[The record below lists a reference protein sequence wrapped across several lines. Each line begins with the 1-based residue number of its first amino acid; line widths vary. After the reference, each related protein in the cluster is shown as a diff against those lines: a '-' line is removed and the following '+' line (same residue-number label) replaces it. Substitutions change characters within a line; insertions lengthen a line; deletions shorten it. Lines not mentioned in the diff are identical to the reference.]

1 MNLEQVKQ
9 FIEENKDN
17 EDVKTYLE
25 ELRRPTAVDVEGF
38 LDTEEGKK
46 LLQPRLDQYFTKGL
60 NTWKEKN
67 LEKLVE
73 ERVKELYPEETE
85 EQKRIRALEKKI
97 EETERAAKRQELLNK
112 AVKQAT
118 EKGLPSDIVDFF
130 LGEDE
135 ETTLS
140 NLSMF
145 EEKYNEAV
153 QKAVDAKFKAN
164 GTDFNEGGTG
174 QPSTVSISDLA
185 KEANIR
191 KQ

>member
-1 MNLEQVKQ
+1 MNLEKVKQ
-9 FIEENKDN
+9 FLEDNKDN
-17 EDVKTYLE
+17 EEVKLFLE
-25 ELRRPTAVDVEGF
+25 ELRRPTREDVEGF
-38 LDTEEGKK
+38 LETDEGRK

-97 EETERAAKRQELLNK
+97 EEAERRERQKELLNK
-112 AVKQAT
+112 AILAAT
-118 EKGLPSDIVDFF
+118 EKGLPTDMVQFF
-130 LGEDE
+130 VSEDE

-140 NLSMF
+140 NLNMF
-145 EEKYNEAV
+145 EEKYKAAV
-153 QKAVDAKFKAN
+153 QKAVDEKFKAN
-164 GTDFNEGGTG
+164 GTEFKEGGTG
-174 QPSTVSISDLA
+174 STQTISIAELA

-191 KQ
+191 NQ